1 MKPTIACG
9 FCILDIGTRDHRWSS
24 LIFIIESSP
33 PMFHMKPTIACG
45 FHILDISTRDHH
57 WSSLPYNPY
66 LAHRALSKLEFPI
79 GNIYCII
86 PKERTPLPLQLS
98 TIINSISHE
107 VGQNSIILKQI
118 YTKVLSKQQNFIDA
132 MHQ

>member
-1 MKPTIACG
+1 MDVSKKNRFFAS
-9 FCILDIGTRDHRWSS
+9 RSQ
-24 LIFIIESSP
+24 ESHVP
-33 PMFHMKPTIACG
+33 H
-45 FHILDISTRDHH
+45 
-57 WSSLPYNPY
+57 NPY

-86 PKERTPLPLQLS
+86 PKKRTPLPLQLS

-118 YTKVLSKQQNFIDA
+118 
-132 MHQ
+132 